1 MDIKQTSCRQCGIC
15 CTKGGAALHSSD
27 ITLIDAGSIPR
38 KDLVTLRKG
47 EFAYNPVSNSVLATD
62 SEIVKLRG
70 TGKEWTC
77 CYYNAE
83 MQDCTIYE
91 NRPMACGVLRCWDS
105 EESLALVG
113 HNLLS
118 RLEIVRHEESL
129 IQIITEYETDC
140 PLPDLGKIPDA
151 LLENPEKIL
160 PHLEEIINRDLQFR
174 DNAVAQ
180 SLIILEQEMFLF
192 GRPVF
197 QILQAF
203 GLTVTQSGNRLFL
216 KVQK

>member
-27 ITLIDAGSIPR
+27 IALIDALLIPR

-47 EFAYNPVSNSVLATD
+47 EFAYNPVSQSVKATD
-62 SEIVKLRG
+62 LEIVKLRG
-70 TGKEWTC
+70 TGSEWTC
-77 CYYNAE
+77 CYYDAE
-83 MQDCTIYE
+83 AKGCTIYE
-91 NRPMACGVLRCWDS
+91 NRPMACGVLKCWDP

-113 HNLLS
+113 LDLLS
-118 RLEIVRHEESL
+118 RLEIVQQEESL
-129 IQIITEYETDC
+129 IQIITEYETAC
-140 PLPDLGKIPDA
+140 PLPDFGKIPDA
-151 LLENPEKIL
+151 LIENPEAIL
-160 PHLEEIINRDLQFR
+160 SHLEEIINRDLQFR

-180 SLIILEQEMFLF
+180 SSIILEQEMFLF

-197 QILQAF
+197 QLLQPF
-203 GLTVTQSGNRLFL
+203 GLMVMQSDNRLLL